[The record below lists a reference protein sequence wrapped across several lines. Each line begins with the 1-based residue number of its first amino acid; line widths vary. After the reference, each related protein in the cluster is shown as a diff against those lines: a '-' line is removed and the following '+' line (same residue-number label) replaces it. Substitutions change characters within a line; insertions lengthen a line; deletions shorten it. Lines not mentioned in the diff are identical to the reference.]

1 MNIKQSLNALKPY
14 KADQIDVP
22 IVLNANETRNYLFQD
37 PISIKENFASY
48 PNALGNPL
56 RDKLAT
62 KYNLKRDN
70 FIIGNGST
78 ELLDLTVKTFLNP
91 GETMLTF
98 TPSFSMYPIYAT
110 LYDAN
115 YVTIE
120 TEPDGSQSIDKLIQ
134 KAEEINPKII
144 FLCTPNNPTGTLV
157 KKQDIIRLLNQTDA
171 LVVLDEAYM
180 EFAKEKESLLK
191 ESPNYPNLL
200 VARTFSKAYGLA
212 YARLGFM
219 SGNKS
224 LIDTLLS
231 VKLPYNV
238 NGMSLQLGMD
248 ALDKDT
254 QFNAFID
261 ETINTR
267 DTFYQACLD
276 LGLDAVPSE
285 GNFIFIKSTIDL
297 YAGLLERG
305 ILIRSF
311 NNNTYRISIG
321 TKKTMQKTIKALKE
335 VLDNETS

>member
-1 MNIKQSLNALKPY
+1 
-14 KADQIDVP
+14 
-22 IVLNANETRNYLFQD
+22 
-37 PISIKENFASY
+37 Y

-56 RDKLAT
+56 RDKLAK
-62 KYNLKRDN
+62 KYTLTRDN

-91 GETMLTF
+91 GETILTF

-115 YVTIE
+115 YVAIN
-120 TEPDGSQSIDKLIQ
+120 TEPDGTQSIDKLIA
-134 KAEEINPKII
+134 KAQIVNPKLI

-157 KKQDIIRLLNQTDA
+157 KKEDIIKLLNQTDA

-180 EFAKEKESLLK
+180 EFAKEKESLLE

-219 SGNKS
+219 SGNQQ
-224 LIDTLLS
+224 LINTLLS

-238 NGMSLQLGMD
+238 NGLSLQLGMN
-248 ALDKDT
+248 ALDKEST
-254 QFNAFID
+254 FNAFIE
-261 ETINTR
+261 ETIKTR
-267 DTFYQACLD
+267 DSFYQACIYM
-276 LGLDAVPSE
+276 GLDAVPSE
-285 GNFIFIKSTIDL
+285 GNFIFIKSKIDL
-297 YAGLLERG
+297 YTGLLERG

-321 TKKTMQKTIKALKE
+321 TEQVMQKTLTALKE
-335 VLDNETS
+335 VLDYEKN